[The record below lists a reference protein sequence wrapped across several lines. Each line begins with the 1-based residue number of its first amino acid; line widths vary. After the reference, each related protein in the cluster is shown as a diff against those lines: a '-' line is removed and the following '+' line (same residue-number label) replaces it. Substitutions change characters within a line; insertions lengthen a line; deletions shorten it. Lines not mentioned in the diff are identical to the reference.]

1 MNKKFILTSI
11 LAISF
16 AMPAV
21 AKQAQKSIGGSTTCD
36 TATLGQSENNS
47 TANVEAKW
55 FPNTINIH
63 WYSDNQKLTV
73 SNDAASCFYDT
84 TITLPTQP
92 TRTGYTFAG
101 WRLVAGATTEQCVA
115 ISDTTQCD
123 NTPGCQNQFCT
134 NSTGCCHLTNNCR
147 AIDNQTECEN
157 SVFARGKCNWTNAGC
172 ILGTIRDADMPKE

>member
-55 FPNTINIH
+55 FPNTIKIN
-63 WYSDNQKLTV
+63 WYSDNEKLTV
-73 SNDAASCFYDT
+73 SNDAASCVYDG

-92 TRTGYTFAG
+92 TKTGYTFAG
-101 WRLVAGATTEQCVA
+101 WRLVASATIEQCNA
-115 ISDTTQCD
+115 ITDMAQCN
-123 NTPGCQNQFCT
+123 NTPGCIAFEEPYE
-134 NSTGCCHLTNNCR
+134 CR
-147 AIDNQTECEN
+147 RIVTHSEMEN
-157 SVFARGKCNWTNAGC
+157 M
-172 ILGTIRDADMPKE
+172 GTISESDCEKISLYDGRNYLYCAYDDGQESCACKR